1 MVRGSKRLASP
12 LHLLHRAGQR
22 ADYLFAR
29 HVGSHAFTPRQFAVL
44 QAVADADGLSQTA
57 IMTATGIDRSGTAEL
72 VRRLVSSGLLQ
83 RRRTKAGCARLC
95 RAAYAAG
102 PKNAG
107 GRRACRAC
115 SKCCTAVLHPRAAT
129 CDLSRRPCCDHRRCL
144 TGRRSGNG
152 QTARPSC
159 LPIDHRALRAGRAQA
174 RSWRAAAPEKK
185 SMYGRAAGDCGT
197 CGRIARLIGRHVG
210 PA

>member
-83 RRRTKAGCARLC
+83 RRRTKQDARVYAVRLTPQGRKMLGVGE
-95 RAAYAAG
+95 RAA
-102 PKNAG
+102 
-107 GRRACRAC
+107 
-115 SKCCTAVLHPRAAT
+115 RAASAAL
-129 CDLSRRPCCDHRRCL
+129 LSSIPAQQRATFL
-144 TGRRSGNG
+144 
-152 QTARPSC
+152 AA
-159 LPIDHRALRAGRAQA
+159 LAAIID
-174 RSWRAAAPEKK
+174 
-185 SMYGRAAGDCGT
+185 D
-197 CGRIARLIGRHVG
+197 V
-210 PA
+210 